1 MGVSGAGG
9 AGYRGVDIVRT
20 THTAAG
26 AIADAQKRAAD
37 MSDSGFLGVKSVGRG
52 IWHAV
57 NPAAKKRYETEL
69 RAVQSLP
76 DTIRDILKMIQ
87 EKYAA
92 MAKV

>member
-9 AGYRGVDIVRT
+9 SNYRGMDIVRT

-26 AIADAQKRAAD
+26 AIASAQQKAAD
-37 MSDSGFLGVKSVGRG
+37 MQDSGFLGVKSVGRG

-69 RAVQSLP
+69 RAIQSLP
-76 DTIRDILKMIQ
+76 DTIKDIMKMIQ
-87 EKYAA
+87 EKYSA
-92 MAKV
+92 MSKI